1 MCWLG
6 IAYWASSRIF
16 EEKKTM
22 RRHTVTDI
30 TVAVL
35 SFRIA

>member
-1 MCWLG
+1 MLAGYG
-6 IAYWASSRIF
+6 ILDTFPYF

-22 RRHTVTDI
+22 RHHNVTGM

>member
-1 MCWLG
+1 MLAGYG
-6 IAYWASSRIF
+6 ILDTFPYF

-35 SFRIA
+35 SFHIA